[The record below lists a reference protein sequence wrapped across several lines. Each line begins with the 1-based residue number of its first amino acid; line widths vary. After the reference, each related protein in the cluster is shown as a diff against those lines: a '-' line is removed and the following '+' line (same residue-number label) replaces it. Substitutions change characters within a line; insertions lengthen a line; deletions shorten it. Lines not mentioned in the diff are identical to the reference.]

1 VQHLDTGAGL
11 RFAVLGPLRGW
22 YDETELALGTPQ
34 QAATLSA
41 LLLRRGH
48 PATVSQLIDAVWG
61 DAPPRAAVETLRTY
75 ISRLRRVFDRARGD
89 RAAGPQVESVG
100 DGYGLSLAEDALDLL
115 VFERL
120 AATADAERT
129 AGDLHGAVGHL
140 REALQLWHGV
150 ALAGVPGPFA
160 EQHRDRFAEMRLAAL
175 GSRVDL
181 DLALGRH
188 LEVTAELTALTSEYP
203 LRERFREQLMLALY
217 RSGRQAEALAV
228 YQDTRRVLTDELG
241 IDPGPELQ
249 ELHRR
254 ILEAD
259 PDLSIEPTRPLVA
272 GPTPTPAQLPADL
285 GDFVGRQE
293 VLAAV
298 RHELTAARQAVTVV
312 AVTGLG
318 GVGKTSLA
326 VHAGHAVR
334 DQFPDGQ
341 LYLDLHGLSDQPVEP
356 NDLLRC
362 VLTTL
367 GIPESRQPAGLIER
381 AALYRSLLT
390 TRRML
395 IVLDDAHDAE
405 QVRWLVPGTA
415 SCAVVVTSRRRL
427 TGIPAARTVNLDAL
441 GLDDGVALLASIV
454 GARRVW
460 AEADGARD
468 LVLEC
473 GLLPLAIR
481 ILGARLAARPQ
492 WPIAAV
498 AQRLRDDRRRFAELR
513 TGHLAVESTFDVSY
527 RQLSD
532 EQVRIFRWLSLTDA
546 ASLSLPAAAA
556 LADLPEDEIE
566 PALESLVD
574 LNLIETCG
582 IGEYRYHSLLRE
594 YARHRSHDA
603 DPRQLR
609 ARALGR
615 LVDFYLASARNAH
628 QLIEVGSDLP
638 DDTMPTTAAGIEPV
652 DSDTARAWLLD
663 EYPNIIATVRQLA
676 NDHAANV
683 DKLADLLLMLVRV
696 GVYGANRQQLEN
708 AANRIAD
715 LAQQLGNT
723 RAEARARYL
732 RGRLLSERH
741 CFDAALP
748 ALEIAVVRAMEA
760 GDLRSWERA
769 RARQGVAHLHYGH
782 LDVAA
787 ECFRDALDVSQRL
800 GDRQRSAITLG
811 NLAQLR
817 LQRGESAA
825 AVEIARRAYDT
836 AEQLRDQMALMFTG
850 YMLGRAQ
857 LDAGHVADAVEL
869 LGVALNRAEELGF
882 RFWAG
887 VCHVFLARARLA
899 GARWQDTIEQAE
911 QAIGVGRQLDD
922 PYLEC
927 EGLIELGHALA
938 EVRQAGRAR
947 ASWLEARRLTA
958 QFGACCIEQYTAK
971 LADLGA

>member
-1 VQHLDTGAGL
+1 MQHLDTGTGL

-22 YDETELALGTPQ
+22 YGETELALGSPQ

-41 LLLRRGH
+41 LLLRRGQ
-48 PATVSQLIDAVWG
+48 PATVSQLVDAVWG
-61 DAPPRAAVETLRTY
+61 DTPPPAAVETLRTY
-75 ISRLRRVFDRARGD
+75 ISRLRRVFDRARGES
-89 RAAGPQVESVG
+89 APGPQVESVG
-100 DGYGLSLAEDALDLL
+100 AGYGLRLADEALDLQ

-120 AATADAERT
+120 AATAEAERA
-129 AGDLHGAVGHL
+129 AGDLHAAAGHL
-140 REALQLWHGV
+140 REALQLWQGV

-160 EQHRDRFAEMRLAAL
+160 EQNRDRFSETRLAVF
-175 GSRVDL
+175 GSRVDV

-241 IDPGPELQ
+241 IEPGPALQ
-249 ELHRR
+249 ELHQR
-254 ILEAD
+254 ILAAD
-259 PDLSIEPTRPLVA
+259 PELSIEPTRPLVA
-272 GPTPTPAQLPADL
+272 GPTPIPAQLPADL

-293 VLAAV
+293 CLAAML
-298 RHELTAARQAVTVV
+298 HELTAARQAVTVV
-312 AVTGLG
+312 ALTGLG

-334 DQFPDGQ
+334 EQFPDGQ
-341 LYLDLHGLSDQPVEP
+341 LYLDLRGLSDQPAEASQ
-356 NDLLRC
+356 LLSG

-367 GIPESRQPAGLIER
+367 GVPEGGQPAGLNEK

-395 IVLDDAHDAE
+395 VVLDDAHDAE

-415 SCAVVVTSRRRL
+415 SSAVVVTSRRRL

-513 TGHLAVESTFDVSY
+513 TAHLAVESTFDISY

-532 EQVRIFRWLSLTDA
+532 QQARIFRQLSLTDA
-546 ASLSLPAAAA
+546 PSLSLPAAAA

-566 PALESLVD
+566 PELECLVD

-594 YARHRSHDA
+594 YARHRSYDV

-609 ARALGR
+609 AVALGR

-628 QLIEVGSDLP
+628 QLIEVGSDQP
-638 DDTMPTTAAGIEPV
+638 DDTVPTTAAGIVPAE
-652 DSDTARAWLLD
+652 SDTARAWLLA

-676 NDHAANV
+676 NDHAADV
-683 DKLADLLLMLVRV
+683 DKLADLLLMLVRL
-696 GVYGANRQQLEN
+696 GVYGVNRQQLEN
-708 AANRIAD
+708 TACSIAD
-715 LAQQLGNT
+715 LAQQLGNV

-741 CFDAALP
+741 CFDTALP
-748 ALEIAVVRAMEA
+748 ALEIAVIRAKEA
-760 GDLRSWERA
+760 GDLRTWERA

-782 LDVAA
+782 LDVAH
-787 ECFRDALDVSQRL
+787 ECFTDALDVTQQL

-811 NLAQLR
+811 NLARLR
-817 LQRGESAA
+817 LLEGEPAA
-825 AVEIARRAYDT
+825 AVEVAWSAFET
-836 AEQLRDQMALMFTG
+836 AEQVGDEVALMFTG
-850 YMLGRAQ
+850 YVRGRAQ
-857 LDAGHVADAVEL
+857 LEAGQVAGAVEL
-869 LGVALNRAEELGF
+869 LNVALRRADELGF

-899 GARWQDTIEQAE
+899 GTQWQDAIEQAE
-911 QAIGVGRQLDD
+911 QSIGVGRQLDD

-927 EGLIELGHALA
+927 DGLIELGRALA
-938 EVRQAGRAR
+938 EVRQADRAR
-947 ASWLEARRLTA
+947 ASWQEARRLTA
-958 QFGACCIEQYTAK
+958 QFGACCAEQYAAK
-971 LADLGA
+971 LAELGA